1 MFTIFVFD
9 LGFHPFF
16 SRFKNNSF
24 FSFFIFLTIGIYFQ
38 FEYLQLYRKKFH
50 LTPSYACC
58 TILYFHNYEALF
70 LQLLPYLLN
79 YGVFPFFLLK
89 WFRGI
94 YSKLYQTCRSHSLK
108 NHIENIFCVLSFE
121 IFNIF
126 FNFFNKILILQ

>member
-1 MFTIFVFD
+1 MRFTSDITFLFTIIFRIWSRIP
-9 LGFHPFF
+9 PFF

-24 FSFFIFLTIGIYFQ
+24 FSFFIFLIIGIYFQ

-89 WFRGI
+89 WFGEI
-94 YSKLYQTCRSHSLK
+94 YSKLYQTCGSNSLK
-108 NHIENIFCVLSFE
+108 NHFLCLELWNI
-121 IFNIF
+121 
-126 FNFFNKILILQ
+126 